1 MASRSRWCCRWK
13 ISSATPTTRRAA
25 TWSPPSTRAWA
36 RSPCRASCRACPA
49 RRARLRAPRRRW
61 ASTTPKSMAGCS
73 GWTTPPWP
81 PCKNAPGSDE
91 EEQTMR
97 ILDGLKVLEVA
108 SLGPVPWGG
117 MLLADMG
124 ASLIRV
130 DRPDGGPAGADR
142 DPVRRGR
149 SAVRLDLKSAQ
160 GRAGFL
166 RLAARADVLMEG
178 MRPGVMERLGV
189 GPGPCLQAN
198 PRLVYARMT
207 GWGQAGPLAPR
218 AGHDI
223 NYIATTG
230 ALHAIGTAQAPVVPL
245 NLVADYGGGGA
256 FLVMGILAAVLQ
268 ARQSGQGRVLD
279 IAMIDGVASLM
290 TAAYVRLTNGS
301 WQDRRAANALDGGAS
316 WYVVYETRDGKHVAV
331 GAVEAPFYQELL
343 EKLALTHL
351 PDRADAAHWP
361 AIRAALAQA
370 FA

>member
-1 MASRSRWCCRWK
+1 
-13 ISSATPTTRRAA
+13 
-25 TWSPPSTRAWA
+25 
-36 RSPCRASCRACPA
+36 
-49 RRARLRAPRRRW
+49 
-61 ASTTPKSMAGCS
+61 
-73 GWTTPPWP
+73 
-81 PCKNAPGSDE
+81 
-91 EEQTMR
+91 MR

-290 TAAYVRLTNGS
+290 TAAYGRLANGS
-301 WQDRRAANALDGGAS
+301 WQDRRAANALDGGAP
-316 WYVVYETRDGKHVAV
+316 WYGVYETRDGKHVAV

-370 FA
+370 FASRTRDEWAGYFADSDACVTPVLSLREAPDHPHNRARGLFASWQGAPTPAPAPRTGDLPAALSPPSHTVPLEQALETWK

>member
-1 MASRSRWCCRWK
+1 
-13 ISSATPTTRRAA
+13 
-25 TWSPPSTRAWA
+25 
-36 RSPCRASCRACPA
+36 
-49 RRARLRAPRRRW
+49 
-61 ASTTPKSMAGCS
+61 
-73 GWTTPPWP
+73 
-81 PCKNAPGSDE
+81 
-91 EEQTMR
+91 MR

-108 SLGPVPWGG
+108 SLGPVPWSG

-130 DRPDGGPAGADR
+130 DRPGSDPDDTKR

-149 SAVRLDLKSAQ
+149 RAVCLDLKSPQ
-160 GRAGFL
+160 GQAGFL
-166 RLAARADVLMEG
+166 ALAARADVLMEG

-189 GPGPCLQAN
+189 GPDPCLQVN

-207 GWGQAGPLAPR
+207 GWGQAGPLALR

-223 NYIATTG
+223 NYIAATG
-230 ALHAIGTAQAPVVPL
+230 ALHAIGTAQSPVVPL

-268 ARQSGQGRVLD
+268 ARQSGQGCVLD

-290 TAAYVRLTNGS
+290 TAAYGRLANGS
-301 WQDRRAANALDGGAS
+301 WQDRRAANALDGGAP
-316 WYVVYETRDGKHVAV
+316 WYAVYETRDGKHVAV
-331 GAVEAPFYQELL
+331 GAVEPQFYQELL
-343 EKLALTHL
+343 EKLALAHL

-370 FA
+370 FASRTRDEWASYFAASDACVTPVLSLREAVDHPHNRARGLFASWHGAPMPAPAPRAGHMAAALAPPSHAVPLAQALATWK